1 MNINREEKIKVEV
14 KMLLDKGFFD
24 LKSGQVI
31 INKNN
36 GVIQDI
42 KFITTLYKRG
52 KGIDNPVGNT
62 IIK

>member
-1 MNINREEKIKVEV
+1 MKDKREEKIKKEV
-14 KMLLDKGFFD
+14 RVLLDKGFFD

-42 KFITTLYKRG
+42 KFVTTPYRRG
-52 KGIDNPVGNT
+52 RGIDKQEN
-62 IIK
+62 

>member
-1 MNINREEKIKVEV
+1 MKDKREEKIKKEIKVLME
-14 KMLLDKGFFD
+14 KGFFD

-42 KFITTLYKRG
+42 KFITTPYRRG
-52 KGIDNPVGNT
+52 RGLDKTSGD
-62 IIK
+62 KLQ